1 MYFVFKELND
11 LICNS
16 THFTLSVRH
25 KNVLFCICNLSLF
38 TCNYYELCVL
48 MGKKWACEMWG
59 MYHEWCVVEVIH
71 DYDMIEKWV

>member
-1 MYFVFKELND
+1 MYYSVFV
-11 LICNS
+11 
-16 THFTLSVRH
+16 
-25 KNVLFCICNLSLF
+25 NLSLI

-59 MYHEWCVVEVIH
+59 MYHEWCVVMVLH